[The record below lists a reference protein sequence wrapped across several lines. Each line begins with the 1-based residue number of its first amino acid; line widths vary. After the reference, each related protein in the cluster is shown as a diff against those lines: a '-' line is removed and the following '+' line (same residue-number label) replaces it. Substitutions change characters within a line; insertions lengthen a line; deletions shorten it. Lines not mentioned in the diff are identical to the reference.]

1 MTLQRRF
8 LRFSSSYVFSTRM
21 NTIAPCLQT
30 VRFNH
35 SKSDI
40 MDHRAKVMSK
50 GLPEKKPLPGV
61 KSIILVASGKGG
73 VGKTTTAVN
82 LACAMKVIKPDKE
95 IGLLDADVF
104 GPSVPLMMNISGEPM
119 LNDDH
124 LIEPLLN
131 YGVKCMSM
139 GLLVSG
145 ENAVVWRGLMVMQA
159 LERLTR
165 HVAWGPLDC
174 LVVDTPPGTGDT
186 HLSLAQNL
194 PLDGAIVVTTPQSA
208 ALQVTKRGI
217 NMFEKL
223 KVPIIGIVENMSH
236 AICSQCG
243 TKNFIFGN
251 DTKKS
256 AADMGLEIIESFEVD
271 QNMSDC
277 INSGKP
283 AIYALPDSIH
293 AEKYRHLANKVF
305 KYIDDKE
312 NHRAK
317 AKEQ

>member
-1 MTLQRRF
+1 MNIQRVIPRVHGLF
-8 LRFSSSYVFSTRM
+8 LSHFNVNQPSCCAIRWFS
-21 NTIAPCLQT
+21 
-30 VRFNH
+30 

-40 MDHRAKVMSK
+40 NEHRAKVMAK

-82 LACAMKVIKPDKE
+82 LACAMKVIEPDKE

-104 GPSVPLMMNISGEPM
+104 GPSVPLMMNITGEPM
-119 LNDDH
+119 LNDDN

-194 PLDGAIVVTTPQSA
+194 PIDGAIVVTTPQSA
-208 ALQVTKRGI
+208 ALQVTKRGV

-223 KVPIIGIVENMSH
+223 KIPIVGLVENMSH
-236 AICSQCG
+236 AMCSKCG
-243 TKNFIFGN
+243 TKNYVFGN
-251 DTKKS
+251 ETKQS
-256 AADMGLEIIESFEVD
+256 ADQMGLEIIESFEVD
-271 QNMSDC
+271 ANMSEC

-283 AIYALPDSIH
+283 AIYALADSIH
-293 AEKYRHLANKVF
+293 AEKYRQLANKVF
-305 KYIDDKE
+305 KYISDKDKE
-312 NHRAK
+312 AK
-317 AKEQ
+317 ATKQ

>member
-1 MTLQRRF
+1 MLTKVGNNVCGRF
-8 LRFSSSYVFSTRM
+8 LLKNVNSLVPC
-21 NTIAPCLQT
+21 NTFIKLKHTKDDVNA
-30 VRFNH
+30 
-35 SKSDI
+35 
-40 MDHRAKVMSK
+40 HRAKVMGR

-82 LACAMKVIKPDKE
+82 LACAMKVIEPDKE

-131 YGVKCMSM
+131 YGHVH

-165 HVAWGPLDC
+165 HVAWAPLDC

-186 HLSLAQNL
+186 HLSLAQSL
-194 PLDGAIVVTTPQSA
+194 PIDGALVVTTPQSA
-208 ALQVTKRGI
+208 ALQVTKRGV
-217 NMFEKL
+217 NMFDKL
-223 KVPIIGIVENMSH
+223 KVPIIGMVENMSH
-236 AICSQCG
+236 ATCIECG
-243 TKNFIFGN
+243 ARNHMFGN
-251 DTKKS
+251 ETRKS
-256 AADMGLEIIESFEVD
+256 AEQMGLDIIESFEAD

-293 AEKYRHLANKVF
+293 AEKYRKLANKVF
-305 KYIDDKE
+305 KYIETKGKE
-312 NHRAK
+312 RAEASK
-317 AKEQ
+317 Q

>member
-1 MTLQRRF
+1 MLVNSMLQRLNRQIVIS
-8 LRFSSSYVFSTRM
+8 FSPSTQSVRLK
-21 NTIAPCLQT
+21 NT
-30 VRFNH
+30 
-35 SKSDI
+35 KSDI
-40 MDHRAKVMSK
+40 NEHRAKIMGR

-61 KSIILVASGKGG
+61 KNIILVASGKGG

-82 LACAMKVIKPDKE
+82 LACAMKVIEPDKE

-119 LNDDH
+119 LNDDN
-124 LIEPLLN
+124 LIEPILN

-165 HVAWGPLDC
+165 HVAWGPLHC
-174 LVVDTPPGTGDT
+174 LLVDTPPGTGDT

-194 PLDGAIVVTTPQSA
+194 PIDGAIVVTTPQSA
-208 ALQVTKRGI
+208 ALQVTKRGV

-223 KVPIIGIVENMSH
+223 KVPIIGMVENMSH
-236 AICSQCG
+236 AVCTNCG
-243 TKNFIFGN
+243 TVNHIFGS
-251 DTKKS
+251 DTKQS
-256 AADMGLEIIESFEVD
+256 AQDMGLEIIESFEVD

-293 AEKYRHLANKVF
+293 AEKYRQLANKVYR
-305 KYIDDKE
+305 YIDDKGKE
-312 NHRAK
+312 RVK
-317 AKEQ
+317 ASE

>member
-1 MTLQRRF
+1 MNLQRGFQR
-8 LRFSSSYVFSTRM
+8 VFGVLL
-21 NTIAPCLQT
+21 NTNTNPALPCYYSIRLKHT
-30 VRFNH
+30 KEELEEH
-35 SKSDI
+35 KT
-40 MDHRAKVMSK
+40 KVMGR

-82 LACAMKVIKPDKE
+82 LACAMKVIEPDKE

-104 GPSVPLMMNISGEPM
+104 GPSVPLMMNVSGEPM

-194 PLDGAIVVTTPQSA
+194 PLDGALVVTTPQSA
-208 ALQVTKRGI
+208 ALQVTKRGL
-217 NMFEKL
+217 NMFERL
-223 KVPIIGIVENMSH
+223 KVPVIGMVENMSH
-236 AICSQCG
+236 AICQNCG
-243 TKNFIFGN
+243 TKNFVFGN
-251 DTKKS
+251 ETKKFS
-256 AADMGLEIIESFEVD
+256 EQMGLEIIESFEVD
-271 QNMSDC
+271 HSMSEC

-293 AEKYRHLANKVF
+293 AEKYRQLANKVF
-305 KYIDDKE
+305 KYIETKDNE
-312 NHRAK
+312 RAK
-317 AKEQ
+317 VKE

>member
-1 MTLQRRF
+1 MNIHKAVPRVYGLLVAQFNTGLPCSISLRLQHNKAD
-8 LRFSSSYVFSTRM
+8 V
-21 NTIAPCLQT
+21 NE
-30 VRFNH
+30 
-35 SKSDI
+35 
-40 MDHRAKVMSK
+40 HRAKVMAR

-61 KSIILVASGKGG
+61 KNIILVASGKGG

-82 LACAMKVIKPDKE
+82 LACAMKVIEPDKE

-119 LNDDH
+119 LNDDN

-165 HVAWGPLDC
+165 GVAWGPLDC

-194 PLDGAIVVTTPQSA
+194 PIDGAIVVTTPQSA
-208 ALQVTKRGI
+208 ALQVTKRGV

-223 KVPIIGIVENMSH
+223 KVPIIGLVENMSH
-236 AICSQCG
+236 AVCFKCG
-243 TKNFIFGN
+243 TRNYVFGSE
-251 DTKKS
+251 TKRT
-256 AADMGLEIIESFEVD
+256 AEQIGLEIIESFEVD
-271 QNMSDC
+271 SNMSEC

-293 AEKYRHLANKVF
+293 AEKYRQLANKVF
-305 KYIDDKE
+305 KYISDKE
-312 NHRAK
+312 TDAK
-317 AKEQ
+317 ATKQ

>member
-1 MTLQRRF
+1 MNVQRIINRVCGQF
-8 LRFSSSYVFSTRM
+8 LITNIKTSVFSIRLKHTK
-21 NTIAPCLQT
+21 NDLENHQT
-30 VRFNH
+30 
-35 SKSDI
+35 KI
-40 MDHRAKVMSK
+40 MGR

-82 LACAMKVIKPDKE
+82 LACAMKVIKPEKE

-159 LERLTR
+159 LDRLTR

-194 PLDGAIVVTTPQSA
+194 PIDGAIVVTTPQSA
-208 ALQVTKRGI
+208 ALQVTKRGV

-223 KVPIIGIVENMSH
+223 KVPIIGLVENMSH
-236 AICSQCG
+236 AMCPKCG

-251 DTKKS
+251 ETKKT
-256 AADMGLEIIESFEVD
+256 ADEMGLEIIESFEVD
-271 QNMSDC
+271 SNMSEC

-293 AEKYRHLANKVF
+293 AEKYRQLANKVF
-305 KYIDDKE
+305 KYIANKDNKQ
-312 NHRAK
+312 AK

>member
-1 MTLQRRF
+1 MNLQRAFQRVYSV
-8 LRFSSSYVFSTRM
+8 LLNSNVNTVAPVCSYR
-21 NTIAPCLQT
+21 
-30 VRFNH
+30 VRLKHTKEQLNE
-35 SKSDI
+35 
-40 MDHRAKVMSK
+40 HRAKVMAK

-82 LACAMKVIKPDKE
+82 LACAMKVIEPDKE

-119 LNDDH
+119 LNDDN

-194 PLDGAIVVTTPQSA
+194 PIDGAVVVTTPQSA
-208 ALQVTKRGI
+208 ALQVTKRGV

-223 KVPIIGIVENMSH
+223 KVPIVGMVENMSH
-236 AICSQCG
+236 AICSSCG
-243 TKNFIFGN
+243 TKNFVFGT
-251 DTKKS
+251 DTQLT
-256 AADMGLEIIESFEVD
+256 ANQMGLEIIQSFEVD
-271 QNMSDC
+271 QNMWEC
-277 INSGKP
+277 INSGNP
-283 AIYALPDSIH
+283 AIYALPDSTH
-293 AEKYRHLANKVF
+293 AEKYRQLANKVF
-305 KYIDDKE
+305 KYIESKE
-312 NHRAK
+312 NERAK
-317 AKEQ
+317 AKE

>member
-1 MTLQRRF
+1 MLLHKVFHGSTGKL
-8 LRFSSSYVFSTRM
+8 LISCVNPLITCSSAARLKHTKDDLSE
-21 NTIAPCLQT
+21 
-30 VRFNH
+30 
-35 SKSDI
+35 
-40 MDHRAKVMSK
+40 HRAKVMGR
-50 GLPEKKPLPGV
+50 GLPERKPLPGV
-61 KSIILVASGKGG
+61 KCIILVASGKGG

-82 LACAMKVIKPDKE
+82 LACAMKVIEPDKE

-119 LNDDH
+119 LNDDN

-174 LVVDTPPGTGDT
+174 LIVDTPPGTGDT

-194 PLDGAIVVTTPQSA
+194 PIDGALVVTTPQSA
-208 ALQVTKRGI
+208 ALQVTKRGV

-223 KVPIIGIVENMSH
+223 KVPLIGMVENMSH
-236 AICSQCG
+236 AICTKCG
-243 TKNFIFGN
+243 TKNFVFGN
-251 DTKKS
+251 ETKKS
-256 AADMGLEIIESFEVD
+256 ADQMGLEIIESFEVD

-305 KYIDDKE
+305 KYIEDKDNE
-312 NHRAK
+312 QAK

>member
-1 MTLQRRF
+1 MNIQRILPKIHGFISNLNTFAPLSHTIRLQHDKA
-8 LRFSSSYVFSTRM
+8 
-21 NTIAPCLQT
+21 NI
-30 VRFNH
+30 NE
-35 SKSDI
+35 
-40 MDHRAKVMSK
+40 HRAKVMAR

-82 LACAMKVIKPDKE
+82 LACAMKVIEPDKE

-104 GPSVPLMMNISGEPM
+104 GPSVPLMMNINGEPM
-119 LNDDH
+119 LNDDN

-165 HVAWGPLDC
+165 NVAWGPLDC

-194 PLDGAIVVTTPQSA
+194 PIDGAIVVTTPQSA
-208 ALQVTKRGI
+208 ALQVTKRGL

-223 KVPIIGIVENMSH
+223 KVPIIGLVENMSH
-236 AICSQCG
+236 AICPNCG
-243 TKNFIFGN
+243 TRNFIFGN
-251 DTKKS
+251 ETKQTAKE
-256 AADMGLEIIESFEVD
+256 MGLEIIESFEVD
-271 QNMSDC
+271 PDMSEC

-293 AEKYRHLANKVF
+293 AEKYRHLANTVF
-305 KYIDDKE
+305 KYISDKDNAE
-312 NHRAK
+312 ATASK
-317 AKEQ
+317 

>member
-1 MTLQRRF
+1 MNIQKVFQRVYSQLLLQNVAA
-8 LRFSSSYVFSTRM
+8 SS
-21 NTIAPCLQT
+21 PCIT
-30 VRFNH
+30 VRLKH
-35 SKSDI
+35 SQSDLNE
-40 MDHRAKVMSK
+40 HRAKVMGK

-82 LACAMKVIKPDKE
+82 LACAMKVIEPDKE

-104 GPSVPLMMNISGEPM
+104 GPSVPLMMNINGEPM
-119 LNDDH
+119 LNDDN

-159 LERLTR
+159 LDRLTR

-174 LVVDTPPGTGDT
+174 LIVDTPPGTGDT

-194 PLDGAIVVTTPQSA
+194 PIDGAVVVTTPQSA
-208 ALQVTKRGI
+208 ALQVTKRGV

-223 KVPIIGIVENMSH
+223 KVPIIGMVENMSH
-236 AICSQCG
+236 AICHKCG
-243 TKNFIFGN
+243 TKNYVFGTE
-251 DTKKS
+251 TKKT
-256 AADMGLEIIESFEVD
+256 AEEMGLEIIESFEVD
-271 QNMSDC
+271 QNMSEC

-293 AEKYRHLANKVF
+293 AEKYRQLANRVF
-305 KYIDDKE
+305 KYIANKDNE
-312 NHRAK
+312 TAK
-317 AKEQ
+317 ANEQ

>member
-1 MTLQRRF
+1 MITTKLLQI
-8 LRFSSSYVFSTRM
+8 TRSQLYAK
-21 NTIAPCLQT
+21 NIPIISFDF
-30 VRFNH
+30 VRSNH
-35 SKSDI
+35 SKSDVSA
-40 MDHRAKVMSK
+40 HKAKVMAK

-61 KSIILVASGKGG
+61 KNIILVASGKGG

-82 LACAMKVIKPDKE
+82 LACAMKVIEPDKE

-119 LNDDH
+119 LNDDN

-139 GLLVSG
+139 GLLVAG

-159 LERLTR
+159 LDRLTR

-174 LVVDTPPGTGDT
+174 LIVDTPPGTGDT

-194 PLDGAIVVTTPQSA
+194 PIDGALVVTTPQSA
-208 ALQVTKRGI
+208 ALQVTKRGV

-236 AICSQCG
+236 AICTRCG
-243 TKNFIFGN
+243 SKNYVFGN
-251 DTKKS
+251 DTKQM
-256 AADMGLEIIESFEVD
+256 AEQMGLDIIQSFEVD

-305 KYIDDKE
+305 KYIEDK
-312 NHRAK
+312 NK
-317 AKEQ
+317 DVKVNKN

>member
-1 MTLQRRF
+1 MQRNSRVLRLLSNVNTNLSGLYTIRLQHDKAH
-8 LRFSSSYVFSTRM
+8 L
-21 NTIAPCLQT
+21 NE
-30 VRFNH
+30 
-35 SKSDI
+35 
-40 MDHRAKVMSK
+40 HRSKVMAK

-82 LACAMKVIKPDKE
+82 LACAMKVIEPDKE

-119 LNDDH
+119 LNDDN

-159 LERLTR
+159 LDRLTR

-174 LVVDTPPGTGDT
+174 LIVDTPPGTGDT

-194 PLDGAIVVTTPQSA
+194 PIDGALVVTTPQSA
-208 ALQVTKRGI
+208 ALQVTKRGV

-223 KVPIIGIVENMSH
+223 KVPIIGLVENMSH
-236 AICSQCG
+236 AICNKCG
-243 TKNFIFGN
+243 TRNYIFGN
-251 DTKKS
+251 QTKQT
-256 AADMGLEIIESFEVD
+256 AEQMGLEIIESFEVD
-271 QNMSDC
+271 PNMCES

-293 AEKYRHLANKVF
+293 AEKYRQLANKIF
-305 KYIDDKE
+305 KYISEKDKKKVT
-312 NHRAK
+312 ATK
-317 AKEQ
+317 

>member
-1 MTLQRRF
+1 MFIRQF
-8 LRFSSSYVFSTRM
+8 LHNGSGKPFISNF
-21 NTIAPCLQT
+21 NPLLPCSIRHKHTKDL
-30 VRFNH
+30 NE
-35 SKSDI
+35 
-40 MDHRAKVMSK
+40 HRAKVMGR

-82 LACAMKVIKPDKE
+82 LACAMKVIEPDKE

-119 LNDDH
+119 LNDDN

-159 LERLTR
+159 LDRLTR

-194 PLDGAIVVTTPQSA
+194 PIDGALVVTTPQSA
-208 ALQVTKRGI
+208 ALQVTKRGV

-223 KVPIIGIVENMSH
+223 KVPIIGVVENMSH
-236 AICSQCG
+236 AMCTSCG
-243 TKNFIFGN
+243 TKNYVFGN
-251 DTKKS
+251 ATKES
-256 AADMGLEIIESFEVD
+256 AQQMGLDIIESFEVD
-271 QNMSDC
+271 QNMSEC

-305 KYIDDKE
+305 KYIYDKDKE
-312 NHRAK
+312 QVK
-317 AKEQ
+317 ATEQ

>member
-1 MTLQRRF
+1 MQKVIQR
-8 LRFSSSYVFSTRM
+8 LNGHLLFSRINHNLPSI
-21 NTIAPCLQT
+21 NTIRLT
-30 VRFNH
+30 NT
-35 SKSDI
+35 KNDLKE
-40 MDHRAKVMSK
+40 HRARVMAR

-82 LACAMKVIKPDKE
+82 LACAMKVIEPDKE

-104 GPSVPLMMNISGEPM
+104 GPSVPLMMNITGEPM
-119 LNDDH
+119 LNDDN
-124 LIEPLLN
+124 LIEPILN

-159 LERLTR
+159 LDRLTR

-194 PLDGAIVVTTPQSA
+194 PIDGALIVTTPQSA
-208 ALQVTKRGI
+208 ALQVTKRGV

-223 KVPIIGIVENMSH
+223 KVPIIGLVENMSH
-236 AICSQCG
+236 ALCTECG
-243 TKNFIFGN
+243 TVNYVFGN
-251 DTKKS
+251 ETKRT
-256 AADMGLEIIESFEVD
+256 ADEMRLEIIESFEVD
-271 QNMSDC
+271 QNMSEC

-312 NHRAK
+312 
-317 AKEQ
+317 KEQVKAT

>member
-1 MTLQRRF
+1 MIIQKVIQRLNGSLLNINHNLPCIYSIR
-8 LRFSSSYVFSTRM
+8 LN
-21 NTIAPCLQT
+21 NTKNDL
-30 VRFNH
+30 NEH
-35 SKSDI
+35 K
-40 MDHRAKVMSK
+40 AKVMAR

-61 KSIILVASGKGG
+61 KHIILVASGKGG

-82 LACAMKVIKPDKE
+82 LACAMKVIEPDKE

-104 GPSVPLMMNISGEPM
+104 GPSVPLMMNITGEPM
-119 LNDDH
+119 LNDDN
-124 LIEPLLN
+124 LIEPILN
-131 YGVKCMSM
+131 YGIKCMSM

-159 LERLTR
+159 LDRLTR

-194 PLDGAIVVTTPQSA
+194 PIDGALIVTTPQSA
-208 ALQVTKRGI
+208 ALQVTKRGV

-236 AICSQCG
+236 ALCTKCG
-243 TKNFIFGN
+243 TINYVFGN
-251 DTKKS
+251 ETKK
-256 AADMGLEIIESFEVD
+256 AAEQMGLEIIESFEVD

-283 AIYALPDSIH
+283 AIYALPDSVH
-293 AEKYRHLANKVF
+293 AEKYRQLANKVF
-305 KYIDDKE
+305 KYIEDKE
-312 NHRAK
+312 KRRIK
-317 AKEQ
+317 ATEQ

>member
-1 MTLQRRF
+1 MLIH
-8 LRFSSSYVFSTRM
+8 S
-21 NTIAPCLQT
+21 IAQ
-30 VRFNH
+30 RFNKQIVVSLNNCFSPLLSIRH
-35 SKSDI
+35 KNTKTDVNE
-40 MDHRAKVMSK
+40 HRAKVMGR
-50 GLPEKKPLPGV
+50 GLPEKKPLQGV
-61 KSIILVASGKGG
+61 KNIILVASGKGG

-82 LACAMKVIKPDKE
+82 LACAMKVIEPDKE

-104 GPSVPLMMNISGEPM
+104 GPSVPLMMNITGEPM

-124 LIEPLLN
+124 LIEPILN

-194 PLDGAIVVTTPQSA
+194 PIDGALVVTTPQSA
-208 ALQVTKRGI
+208 ALQVTKRGV

-223 KVPIIGIVENMSH
+223 KVPIIGMVENMSH
-236 AICSQCG
+236 SICTQCG
-243 TKNFIFGN
+243 TINHIFGKE
-251 DTKKS
+251 TKET
-256 AADMGLEIIESFEVD
+256 ARQMGLEVIESFEVD

-293 AEKYRHLANKVF
+293 AEKYRQLANKVF
-305 KYIDDKE
+305 RYIDDKE
-312 NHRAK
+312 
-317 AKEQ
+317 KERVKITE

>member
-1 MTLQRRF
+1 MNLQRAFQRVYGV
-8 LRFSSSYVFSTRM
+8 LL
-21 NTIAPCLQT
+21 NTNVNTALPCCYS
-30 VRFNH
+30 VRLKHTKEELNEH
-35 SKSDI
+35 K
-40 MDHRAKVMSK
+40 AKVMGR

-82 LACAMKVIKPDKE
+82 LACAMKVIEPDKE

-119 LNDDH
+119 LNDDN

-194 PLDGAIVVTTPQSA
+194 PLDGALVVTTPQSA
-208 ALQVTKRGI
+208 ALQVTKRGL
-217 NMFEKL
+217 NMFDRL
-223 KVPIIGIVENMSH
+223 KVPVIGMVENMSH
-236 AICSQCG
+236 AICHNCG
-243 TKNFIFGN
+243 TKNFVFGN
-251 DTKKS
+251 ETKQC
-256 AADMGLEIIESFEVD
+256 AEQMGLEIIESFEVD
-271 QNMSDC
+271 HNMSEC

-293 AEKYRHLANKVF
+293 AEKYRQLANKVF
-305 KYIDDKE
+305 KYIETKDNE
-312 NHRAK
+312 RAK
-317 AKEQ
+317 VKE

>member
-1 MTLQRRF
+1 MIVQRVFQR
-8 LRFSSSYVFSTRM
+8 LHGQLLICNTYSSLSSFSQIR
-21 NTIAPCLQT
+21 LK
-30 VRFNH
+30 H
-35 SKSDI
+35 SKTDLEQ
-40 MDHRAKVMSK
+40 HKAKVMAR
-50 GLPEKKPLPGV
+50 GLPEKKALPGV

-82 LACAMKVIKPDKE
+82 LACAMKVIEPDKD

-139 GLLVSG
+139 GLLVAG

-165 HVAWGPLDC
+165 HVAWGPLDV

-194 PLDGAIVVTTPQSA
+194 PIDGALIVTTPQSA
-208 ALQVTKRGI
+208 ALQVTKRGV
-217 NMFEKL
+217 NMLEKL
-223 KVPIIGIVENMSH
+223 KVPIIGMVENMSH
-236 AICSQCG
+236 AICSKCG
-243 TKNFIFGN
+243 ERNYIFGN
-251 DTKKS
+251 ETKKT
-256 AADMGLEIIESFEVD
+256 AQDMGLEIIESFEVD
-271 QNMSDC
+271 QNMSEC

-293 AEKYRHLANKVF
+293 AEKYRRLANKVF
-305 KYIDDKE
+305 KYVETRKE
-312 NHRAK
+312 K
-317 AKEQ
+317 AEAEQ

>member
-1 MTLQRRF
+1 MNIHRTLPRIYGLLVAQVNAA
-8 LRFSSSYVFSTRM
+8 L
-21 NTIAPCLQT
+21 PCNYSVRLQH
-30 VRFNH
+30 NKADA
-35 SKSDI
+35 SE
-40 MDHRAKVMSK
+40 HRAKVMAR
-50 GLPEKKPLPGV
+50 GLPDKKPLPGV
-61 KSIILVASGKGG
+61 KNIILVASGKGG

-82 LACAMKVIKPDKE
+82 LACAMKVIEPDKE

-119 LNDDH
+119 LNDDN

-159 LERLTR
+159 LDRLTR

-194 PLDGAIVVTTPQSA
+194 PIDGAIVVTTPQSA
-208 ALQVTKRGI
+208 ALQVTKRGV

-223 KVPIIGIVENMSH
+223 KVPIIGMVENMSH
-236 AICSQCG
+236 AICHKCG
-243 TKNFIFGN
+243 TKNYVFGN
-251 DTKKS
+251 ETKQ
-256 AADMGLEIIESFEVD
+256 AADQMGLEIIESFEVD
-271 QNMSDC
+271 SNMSEC

-305 KYIDDKE
+305 KYISDKE
-312 NHRAK
+312 EQAK
-317 AKEQ
+317 ATKQ

>member
-1 MTLQRRF
+1 MNLQRIINKVCAQP
-8 LRFSSSYVFSTRM
+8 LLTNTKNVFSILSIRLKHDK
-21 NTIAPCLQT
+21 NDLEE
-30 VRFNH
+30 H
-35 SKSDI
+35 KK
-40 MDHRAKVMSK
+40 KVMAR

-82 LACAMKVIKPDKE
+82 LACAMKVIEPDKE

-119 LNDDH
+119 LNDNH

-159 LERLTR
+159 LDRLTR

-194 PLDGAIVVTTPQSA
+194 PIDGAIVVTTPQSA
-208 ALQVTKRGI
+208 ALQVTKRGV

-223 KVPIIGIVENMSH
+223 KVPIVGLVENMSH
-236 AICSQCG
+236 AICSNCG

-251 DTKKS
+251 ETKKT
-256 AADMGLEIIESFEVD
+256 ANEMGLDIIESFEVD
-271 QNMSDC
+271 ANMSEC

-293 AEKYRHLANKVF
+293 AEKYRRLANRVF
-305 KYIDDKE
+305 KYIADKDIQ
-312 NHRAK
+312 HAK

>member
-1 MTLQRRF
+1 MD
-8 LRFSSSYVFSTRM
+8 ST
-21 NTIAPCLQT
+21 PCCAT
-30 VRFNH
+30 VRLQH
-35 SKSDI
+35 GKSDVNE
-40 MDHRAKVMSK
+40 HRAKVMAR
-50 GLPEKKPLPGV
+50 GLPEKKPLPKV

-82 LACAMKVIKPDKE
+82 LACAMKVIEPDKE

-119 LNDDH
+119 LNDDN

-165 HVAWGPLDC
+165 QVAWGPLDC
-174 LVVDTPPGTGDT
+174 LIVDTPPGTGDT

-194 PLDGAIVVTTPQSA
+194 PIDGAIVVTTPQSA
-208 ALQVTKRGI
+208 ALQVTKRGV
-217 NMFEKL
+217 NMFDKL
-223 KVPIIGIVENMSH
+223 KVPIIGMVENMSH
-236 AICSQCG
+236 AICHKCG
-243 TKNFIFGN
+243 TKNFVFGN
-251 DTKKS
+251 ETKT
-256 AADMGLEIIESFEVD
+256 AAEQMGLQIIESFEVD
-271 QNMSDC
+271 SNMSEC

-283 AIYALPDSIH
+283 AIYALPDSTH
-293 AEKYRHLANKVF
+293 AEKYRQLANKVF
-305 KYIDDKE
+305 KYISDKDKSE
-312 NHRAK
+312 AEATK
-317 AKEQ
+317 Q

>member
-1 MTLQRRF
+1 MEVGMLLPALSFFR
-8 LRFSSSYVFSTRM
+8 L
-21 NTIAPCLQT
+21 
-30 VRFNH
+30 NH
-35 SKSDI
+35 SKNGQSE
-40 MDHRAKVMSK
+40 HRAKVMAK

-82 LACAMKVIKPDKE
+82 LACAMKVIEPDKE

-104 GPSVPLMMNISGEPM
+104 GPSVPLMMNINGEPM
-119 LNDDH
+119 LNDDN

-139 GLLVSG
+139 GLLVAS
-145 ENAVVWRGLMVMQA
+145 EAVVWRGLMVMQA
-159 LERLTR
+159 LDRLTR

-194 PLDGAIVVTTPQSA
+194 PIDGALVVTTPQSA
-208 ALQVTKRGI
+208 ALQVTKRGV

-223 KVPIIGIVENMSH
+223 KVPIIGMVENMSY
-236 AICSQCG
+236 AICTECG
-243 TKNFIFGN
+243 KRNYVFGKETKQ
-251 DTKKS
+251 
-256 AADMGLEIIESFEVD
+256 AAEQMGLEIIESFEVD

-293 AEKYRHLANKVF
+293 AEKYRQLANKIF
-305 KYIDDKE
+305 KYIANKDDKAE
-312 NHRAK
+312 ATKN
-317 AKEQ
+317 

>member
-1 MTLQRRF
+1 MNLQRTFQRLYGVF
-8 LRFSSSYVFSTRM
+8 L
-21 NTIAPCLQT
+21 NTNPAPCCYS
-30 VRFNH
+30 VRLKHTKEEANA
-35 SKSDI
+35 
-40 MDHRAKVMSK
+40 HRAKVMAK
-50 GLPEKKPLPGV
+50 GLPERKPLPGV
-61 KSIILVASGKGG
+61 KNIILVASGKGG

-82 LACAMKVIKPDKE
+82 LACAMKVIEPDKE

-194 PLDGAIVVTTPQSA
+194 PIDGAIVVTTPQSA
-208 ALQVTKRGI
+208 ALQVTKRGV

-223 KVPIIGIVENMSH
+223 KVPIVGMVENMSY
-236 AICSQCG
+236 AICHKCG
-243 TKNFIFGN
+243 TKNFVFGN
-251 DTKKS
+251 DTKQT
-256 AADMGLEIIESFEVD
+256 AEQMGLEIIESFEVD
-271 QNMSDC
+271 HNMSEC

-283 AIYALPDSIH
+283 AIYALPDSTH
-293 AEKYRHLANKVF
+293 AEKYRKLANKVF
-305 KYIDDKE
+305 KYIEDKE
-312 NHRAK
+312 KVKEQAK
-317 AKEQ
+317 AKE